1 MELFVVWLSMGAR
14 GTGATLG
21 VTASD
26 AGFAADM
33 LVHSVIARCAR
44 LLRSALSRQ
53 RSLFKSKLPNGFN
66 CLYFATI
73 LDHFPW
79 VPFRKVAAYSS
90 STFKMASSRTSYR
103 IFVRDSG
110 PSEMLG
116 FATDTGAGAG
126 KGGCCVGTSTGT
138 LHCKLGAE
146 FLSAIWAGGSAST
159 ELLVG
164 PLEHNNGLMDSTLS
178 NLWRL

>member
-21 VTASD
+21 ATASD

-53 RSLFKSKLPNGFN
+53 RKSKLPDGFN

-73 LDHFPW
+73 LTTFHGFLFGKLRRTP
-79 VPFRKVAAYSS
+79 VAHLRWHHPEL
-90 STFKMASSRTSYR
+90 RTAFLYVTTVQVKCS
-103 IFVRDSG
+103 DSLQTLALVQARVDVALARQPAHCIVSWG
-110 PSEMLG
+110 QSFYQQTGLG
-116 FATDTGAGAG
+116 G
-126 KGGCCVGTSTGT
+126 V
-138 LHCKLGAE
+138 L
-146 FLSAIWAGGSAST
+146 
-159 ELLVG
+159 
-164 PLEHNNGLMDSTLS
+164 
-178 NLWRL
+178 RLNC

>member
-79 VPFRKVAAYSS
+79 VPFRKVR
-90 STFKMASSRTSYR
+90 RTPVAHLRWHHPELRTAFLYVTAVQVKCS
-103 IFVRDSG
+103 DSLQTLALVQARVDVALARQPAHCIVSWG
-110 PSEMLG
+110 QSFYQQSGLG
-116 FATDTGAGAG
+116 G
-126 KGGCCVGTSTGT
+126 V
-138 LHCKLGAE
+138 L
-146 FLSAIWAGGSAST
+146 
-159 ELLVG
+159 
-164 PLEHNNGLMDSTLS
+164 
-178 NLWRL
+178 RLNC